1 MLLQQDLHFFVQ
13 PTELAPRLLILV
25 FQFFFHADVAVAYLG
40 SLEMA
45 LQILSI
51 HIFAALSP
59 FCLESAVQLSII
71 GIENLR
77 PSGSSLSGLPIRIGR
92 IPGCPCSLSS
102 ALSTARFVCD
112 VSRILHSGFRL
123 IDCQII
129 SAITVVL
136 PVPGGPCIKAKSLA
150 RTDLATASICL
161 SFGTGLDMQFS

>member
-1 MLLQQDLHFFVQ
+1 
-13 PTELAPRLLILV
+13 
-25 FQFFFHADVAVAYLG
+25 
-40 SLEMA
+40 MA

-161 SFGTGLDMQFS
+161 SFGTGLDMQFFLMSSTASVMLTTVSPAYLGSNIKLCRFSFIGL